1 MLVSISTL
9 LWWILFAIIGGAI
22 GNLKNKT
29 SQGILLGALLG
40 PIGVL
45 IVLMLEKTKNPDLND
60 EPREQNKKCPDCA
73 EAIKLEAKVCRFCNK
88 KFSDEEINQAK
99 LEAKSKDQA
108 MPLAR
113 NSSLN
118 LEDNYTKHVE
128 QFKARYARSL
138 ENANTNHVEQ
148 LKAEYAS
155 YSDDM
160 LRQILDQ
167 GFACWSKEVLI
178 AAMEI
183 LHERTVHQI

>member
-88 KFSDEEINQAK
+88 KFSDCRRLSKSGINC
-99 LEAKSKDQA
+99 LSKSGQVF
-108 MPLAR
+108 MI
-113 NSSLN
+113 
-118 LEDNYTKHVE
+118 V
-128 QFKARYARSL
+128 KAA
-138 ENANTNHVEQ
+138 
-148 LKAEYAS
+148 
-155 YSDDM
+155 
-160 LRQILDQ
+160 
-167 GFACWSKEVLI
+167 
-178 AAMEI
+178 
-183 LHERTVHQI
+183 